1 MNNCILDKALIAICV
16 VAIIA
21 VCYVLDS
28 KKEKYEPVEQKDE
41 YKEIKEEEK
50 KEEGGWWDNVINC
63 KKNGDNNFFCKPK
76 EKWIFP
82 Y

>member
-1 MNNCILDKALIAICV
+1 MNKLNIGICVLAIIAICY
-16 VAIIA
+16 I
-21 VCYVLDS
+21 LES

-50 KEEGGWWDNVINC
+50 KEGGGWWDNVINC
-63 KKNGDNNFFCKPK
+63 KKNGDNYYCKPK

-82 Y
+82 F